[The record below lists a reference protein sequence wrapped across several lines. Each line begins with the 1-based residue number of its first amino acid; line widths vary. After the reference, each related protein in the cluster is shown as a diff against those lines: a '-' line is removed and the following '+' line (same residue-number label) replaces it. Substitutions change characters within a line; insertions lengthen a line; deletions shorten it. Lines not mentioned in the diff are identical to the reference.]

1 MDRRW
6 IQNPNRCAD
15 EYLDGI
21 EDFIEFARRHN
32 PGATRIRCPCRRC
45 NNTLWET
52 IENVGFHL
60 VRNGMIETYS
70 IWNLHGEQLEHASSS
85 NATRVDNVQPIVD
98 ANDEVMD
105 IIQDVFP
112 FASTN
117 MNQEEQDDVPTPID
131 SAEFEQYEKL
141 LKNANQELY
150 PGCESFSVLTAIVEL
165 MHRKIKYRMSNLCFD
180 YFLGVFKRMLPTDN
194 CLPKDHKQAQK
205 VLNGLGLGYE
215 KIHACKNNCMLFY
228 KEHESLDTCPI
239 CNESR
244 FKMTSQNRTT
254 KIPQK
259 VMRYLPLK
267 PRLQRL
273 YMSTHTATDMRW
285 HQEKRVDDDV
295 MRHPADGEAWKEFDR
310 TFPEFAADP
319 RNVRLGLA
327 TDGFNPYGVLNQ
339 HHSTWPIFVFP
350 YNLPP
355 WKCMKKEYMMMTV
368 LITEDPGR
376 SIDVYL
382 RPLVDELKDL
392 WTNGVRTYDKST
404 GKMFTLRA
412 AVMWTVNDFPAYAM
426 VSGWSTKGYMACPVC
441 KEDVTSGWHAGK
453 VCYLGH
459 RRWLPWD
466 HEWREK
472 DKEFDGNTERRPRPR
487 EWSGDEILDHLNR
500 LDFAPF
506 GKTVSRIRPSTHMN
520 WTHKPMFFELPY
532 WSKLKLRHNLDVMHV
547 EKNVFDTLVGTILD
561 IEGKTKDTIKARLDL
576 ERMGIRRGLWMN
588 RDNDKARRD
597 LAFFSMKPN
606 DKKEFL
612 KFVSSVKFP
621 DGYASNIAR
630 CVNVDGGK
638 FTGLKSHD
646 CHVFMQRLLPVGIR
660 YLLPEDVVKPI
671 ILLSRFFSQLTAK
684 TLRKTDMFQLRHD
697 IVQVL
702 CKFEMI
708 FPPTF
713 FTSMMHVMVHLP
725 EEALLAGPVNYRWMY
740 PIERLLGELKKSV
753 RNRAKPEGSI
763 VEAWVQYE
771 SLTFCGMYL
780 KDVET
785 VFNRP
790 QRNHDGGMR
799 NEKLSVFAQSARPF
813 GDPGRGESFS
823 RNYME
828 VAHWFVLNNCDEIM
842 GYLYEHEEMMKR
854 EHPSHLVAQK
864 HRELFPQWFLDS
876 VNKLKSSNS
885 PTYSDELYN
894 LAFGPIRAEL
904 FSGCNVNGVKFL
916 AEARD
921 DKLCTQNSGV
931 HVPGGGESTDIDF
944 YGKLTTV
951 VQLLYKDRYQVIMFK
966 CRWFDTNPN
975 RPGSVK
981 IDHGLLS
988 VNMNRTWYDDDPY
1001 ILANMATQIV
1011 YLDDPKAGSGW
1022 NVVQKMDHRNV
1033 YAIPELDPTDNNVN
1047 NVADQRL
1054 ESSMEND
1061 AETLRDTNVI
1071 QEPFQ
1076 IQGVSSIEIPIQ
1088 SITIDLGDLPR
1099 YDVAIGP
1106 SNGDDVVIE
1115 EAEEEEEEEDW
1126 ETESDDSNDNE
1137 SYYSSDDE

>member
-1 MDRRW
+1 MSRRW

-32 PGATRIRCPCRRC
+32 PGATRIRCLCRRC

-52 IENVGFHL
+52 IENVGLHL
-60 VRNGMIETYS
+60 VRNGIIETYS
-70 IWNLHGEQLEHASSS
+70 VWNLHGDQVDHASSS
-85 NATRVDNVQPIVD
+85 NAPRVDNVEHIVD
-98 ANDEVMD
+98 PNDQVMG

-117 MNQEEQDDVPTPID
+117 INQEGEDDVPTPID

-165 MHRKIKYRMSNLCFD
+165 MHGKIKYRMLNLCFD

-194 CLPKDHKQAQK
+194 CLPKDHKHAQK
-205 VLNGLGLGYE
+205 VLHGLGLGYE

-228 KEHESLDTCPI
+228 KEHETLDTCPI

-285 HQEKRVDDDV
+285 HKEKWVDDDV

-339 HHSTWPIFVFP
+339 HHSTWPIFAFP

-376 SIDVYL
+376 SINVYL

-404 GKMFTLRA
+404 RRMFTLRA

-426 VSGWSTKGYMACPVC
+426 ISGWSTKGYMACPVC

-466 HEWREK
+466 HEWRQK
-472 DKEFDGNTERRPRPR
+472 DKEFDGNTERRLRPR
-487 EWSGDEILDHLNR
+487 EWSGDEILEQLNR

-506 GKTVSRIRPSTHMN
+506 GKTVSRIRPSTHLN

-561 IEGKTKDTIKARLDL
+561 IEGKTKDKIKARLDL

-588 RDNDKARRD
+588 RDSDKARRY

-646 CHVFMQRLLPVGIR
+646 CHVFMQRLLPVGTR
-660 YLLPEDVVKPI
+660 HLFPEDVVKPI
-671 ILLSRFFSQLTAK
+671 MLLSRFFSQLTAK
-684 TLRKTDMFQLRHD
+684 TLRRTGMFQLRHD
-697 IVQVL
+697 IFQVL

-708 FPPTF
+708 FPPAF

-725 EEALLAGPVNYRWMY
+725 EEALLASPVNYRWMY

-763 VEAWVQYE
+763 IEAWVQYE
-771 SLTFCGMYL
+771 SLTFCGIL
-780 KDVET
+780 PAVAVEPAVAT
-785 VFNRP
+785 VASLPSPAAPLPAVPSRFSFLY
-790 QRNHDGGMR
+790 H
-799 NEKLSVFAQSARPF
+799 LSCLLLQMSDLIRRGRSMTTAPSSDPPAQSASAATAPVLLDHVVV
-813 GDPGRGESFS
+813 GPGASQAPAS
-823 RNYME
+823 S
-828 VAHWFVLNNCDEIM
+828 A
-842 GYLYEHEEMMKR
+842 
-854 EHPSHLVAQK
+854 SSVAQPASARRR
-864 HRELFPQWFLDS
+864 HR
-876 VNKLKSSNS
+876 
-885 PTYSDELYN
+885 PTDT
-894 LAFGPIRAEL
+894 I
-904 FSGCNVNGVKFL
+904 
-916 AEARD
+916 D
-921 DKLCTQNSGV
+921 TT
-931 HVPGGGESTDIDF
+931 STDGTGASGSQPDTGMPDCKPADTPIVRITNLVFMWIRPDAAT
-944 YGKLTTV
+944 KLYCDNQYAFEIANNL
-951 VQLLYKDRYQVIMFK
+951 VQHDRTKHVEVDWHFIKEKLEHKLISIPFV
-966 CRWFDTNPN
+966 P
-975 RPGSVK
+975 S
-981 IDHGLLS
+981 S
-988 VNMNRTWYDDDPY
+988 E
-1001 ILANMATQIV
+1001 QIC
-1011 YLDDPKAGSGW
+1011 
-1022 NVVQKMDHRNV
+1022 
-1033 YAIPELDPTDNNVN
+1033 
-1047 NVADQRL
+1047 
-1054 ESSMEND
+1054 
-1061 AETLRDTNVI
+1061 
-1071 QEPFQ
+1071 
-1076 IQGVSSIEIPIQ
+1076 
-1088 SITIDLGDLPR
+1088 
-1099 YDVAIGP
+1099 
-1106 SNGDDVVIE
+1106 
-1115 EAEEEEEEEDW
+1115 
-1126 ETESDDSNDNE
+1126 
-1137 SYYSSDDE
+1137 

>member
-1 MDRRW
+1 MIVVSGIMSRRW

-70 IWNLHGEQLEHASSS
+70 IWNLHGEQVDHASSS
-85 NATRVDNVQPIVD
+85 NAPRVDNVEPIVD
-98 ANDEVMD
+98 PNDQVMG
-105 IIQDVFP
+105 IIQDAFP

-117 MNQEEQDDVPTPID
+117 INQEGEEDLPTPID

-165 MHRKIKYRMSNLCFD
+165 MHGKIKYRMSNLCFD

-194 CLPKDHKQAQK
+194 CLPKDHKHAQK
-205 VLNGLGLGYE
+205 VLHGLGLGYE

-228 KEHESLDTCPI
+228 KEHETLDTCPI

-273 YMSTHTATDMRW
+273 YMSMHTATDMRW
-285 HQEKRVDDDV
+285 HKEKRVDDDV

-339 HHSTWPIFVFP
+339 HHSTWPIFAFP

-392 WTNGVRTYDKST
+392 WTNGVRTFDKST
-404 GKMFTLRA
+404 GRMFTLRA

-472 DKEFDGNTERRPRPR
+472 DKEFDGNTERRLRPR
-487 EWSGDEILDHLNR
+487 EWSGDEILEQLNR

-506 GKTVSRIRPSTHMN
+506 GKTVSRTRPSTHMN

-588 RDNDKARRD
+588 RDSDKARRD

-660 YLLPEDVVKPI
+660 HLLPEDVVKPI
-671 ILLSRFFSQLTAK
+671 MLLSRFFSQLTAK
-684 TLRKTDMFQLRHD
+684 TLRRTDMFQLRHD

-708 FPPTF
+708 FPPAF

-740 PIERLLGELKKSV
+740 PIERYIIFIICVCIIIDTLLICIISFYFGRLLGELKKSV

-763 VEAWVQYE
+763 IEAWVQYE

-790 QRNHDGGMR
+790 QRNNDGGMR

-823 RNYME
+823 RNDME

-842 GYLYEHEEMMKR
+842 AYLDEHEQMMKR
-854 EHPSHLVAQK
+854 EHPSHLVARK

-876 VNKLKSSNS
+876 VS
-885 PTYSDELYN
+885 
-894 LAFGPIRAEL
+894 
-904 FSGCNVNGVKFL
+904 
-916 AEARD
+916 
-921 DKLCTQNSGV
+921 
-931 HVPGGGESTDIDF
+931 
-944 YGKLTTV
+944 
-951 VQLLYKDRYQVIMFK
+951 YKCFIIDRYK
-966 CRWFDTNPN
+966 
-975 RPGSVK
+975 
-981 IDHGLLS
+981 L
-988 VNMNRTWYDDDPY
+988 
-1001 ILANMATQIV
+1001 
-1011 YLDDPKAGSGW
+1011 
-1022 NVVQKMDHRNV
+1022 
-1033 YAIPELDPTDNNVN
+1033 
-1047 NVADQRL
+1047 
-1054 ESSMEND
+1054 
-1061 AETLRDTNVI
+1061 
-1071 QEPFQ
+1071 
-1076 IQGVSSIEIPIQ
+1076 
-1088 SITIDLGDLPR
+1088 
-1099 YDVAIGP
+1099 
-1106 SNGDDVVIE
+1106 
-1115 EAEEEEEEEDW
+1115 
-1126 ETESDDSNDNE
+1126 
-1137 SYYSSDDE
+1137 

>member
-1 MDRRW
+1 MFVTQSPSSSYYNSAIAEAECKKKKHSASASLSTSLPLLGFQFIHWCCHVMYGYKIRFRLWRFRCHLGTFFGWYVGIMSKRW

-21 EDFIEFARRHN
+21 QDFIEFARRHN

-70 IWNLHGEQLEHASSS
+70 IWNLHGEQVDHASSS
-85 NATRVDNVQPIVD
+85 NVETIVD
-98 ANDEVMD
+98 PNDEVMD
-105 IIQDVFP
+105 IIQDAFP

-117 MNQEEQDDVPTPID
+117 INQEGEDDVPTPID

-165 MHRKIKYRMSNLCFD
+165 MHGKIKYRMSNLCFN
-180 YFLGVFKRMLPTDN
+180 YFLGVFRRMLPMDN
-194 CLPKDHKQAQK
+194 CLPKDHKHAQK

-228 KEHESLDTCPI
+228 KEHETLDKCPI

-244 FKMTSQNRTT
+244 FKTTSQNRTT

-285 HQEKRVDDDV
+285 HKEKRVDDDV

-310 TFPEFAADP
+310 TFPDFAADP

-459 RRWLPWD
+459 RRWLPWN

-472 DKEFDGNTERRPRPR
+472 DKEFDGNTESRLRPR
-487 EWSGDEILDHLNR
+487 EWSGDEILEQLNR

-532 WSKLKLRHNLDVMHV
+532 WLKLKLSHNLDVMHV

-561 IEGKTKDTIKARLDL
+561 IDGKTKDTIKARLDL

-588 RDNDKARRD
+588 RDSDKARRD

-612 KFVSSVKFP
+612 QFVSSVKFP

-660 YLLPEDVVKPI
+660 HLLPEDVVKPI
-671 ILLSRFFSQLTAK
+671 MLLSRFFSQLTAK
-684 TLRKTDMFQLRHD
+684 TLRKTDINQLRHD

-708 FPPTF
+708 FPPAF
-713 FTSMMHVMVHLP
+713 FTSMIHVMVHLP
-725 EEALLAGPVNYRWMY
+725 EEALLLVLSTIAG
-740 PIERLLGELKKSV
+740 
-753 RNRAKPEGSI
+753 
-763 VEAWVQYE
+763 
-771 SLTFCGMYL
+771 C
-780 KDVET
+780 
-785 VFNRP
+785 
-790 QRNHDGGMR
+790 
-799 NEKLSVFAQSARPF
+799 
-813 GDPGRGESFS
+813 
-823 RNYME
+823 
-828 VAHWFVLNNCDEIM
+828 
-842 GYLYEHEEMMKR
+842 
-854 EHPSHLVAQK
+854 
-864 HRELFPQWFLDS
+864 
-876 VNKLKSSNS
+876 
-885 PTYSDELYN
+885 
-894 LAFGPIRAEL
+894 
-904 FSGCNVNGVKFL
+904 
-916 AEARD
+916 
-921 DKLCTQNSGV
+921 
-931 HVPGGGESTDIDF
+931 
-944 YGKLTTV
+944 
-951 VQLLYKDRYQVIMFK
+951 
-966 CRWFDTNPN
+966 
-975 RPGSVK
+975 
-981 IDHGLLS
+981 
-988 VNMNRTWYDDDPY
+988 
-1001 ILANMATQIV
+1001 
-1011 YLDDPKAGSGW
+1011 
-1022 NVVQKMDHRNV
+1022 
-1033 YAIPELDPTDNNVN
+1033 
-1047 NVADQRL
+1047 
-1054 ESSMEND
+1054 
-1061 AETLRDTNVI
+1061 I
-1071 QEPFQ
+1071 Q
-1076 IQGVSSIEIPIQ
+1076 
-1088 SITIDLGDLPR
+1088 
-1099 YDVAIGP
+1099 
-1106 SNGDDVVIE
+1106 
-1115 EAEEEEEEEDW
+1115 
-1126 ETESDDSNDNE
+1126 
-1137 SYYSSDDE
+1137 

>member
-1 MDRRW
+1 MSRRW

-45 NNTLWET
+45 NNTLFES

-70 IWNLHGEQLEHASSS
+70 IWNLHGEQVDHASSS
-85 NATRVDNVQPIVD
+85 NAPRVDNVEPIGD
-98 ANDEVMD
+98 PNDQVMG
-105 IIQDVFP
+105 IIQDAFP

-117 MNQEEQDDVPTPID
+117 INQEGEEDLPTPID

-150 PGCESFSVLTAIVEL
+150 PGCENFSVLTAIVEL
-165 MHRKIKYRMSNLCFD
+165 MHGKIKYRMSNLCFD

-194 CLPKDHKQAQK
+194 CLPKDHKHAQK
-205 VLNGLGLGYE
+205 VLHGLGLGYE

-228 KEHESLDTCPI
+228 KEHETLDTCPI

-285 HQEKRVDDDV
+285 HKEKRVDDDV
-295 MRHPADGEAWKEFDR
+295 MRHPADGEAWKEVIWGGNW
-310 TFPEFAADP
+310 E
-319 RNVRLGLA
+319 V
-327 TDGFNPYGVLNQ
+327 
-339 HHSTWPIFVFP
+339 I
-350 YNLPP
+350 
-355 WKCMKKEYMMMTV
+355 WKEVT
-368 LITEDPGR
+368 GR
-376 SIDVYL
+376 
-382 RPLVDELKDL
+382 
-392 WTNGVRTYDKST
+392 
-404 GKMFTLRA
+404 MFTLRA

-472 DKEFDGNTERRPRPR
+472 DKEFDGNTERRLRPR
-487 EWSGDEILDHLNR
+487 EWSGDEILEQLNR

-506 GKTVSRIRPSTHMN
+506 GKTVSRTRPSTHLN

-588 RDNDKARRD
+588 RDSDKARRD

-660 YLLPEDVVKPI
+660 HLLPEDVVKPI
-671 ILLSRFFSQLTAK
+671 MLLSRFFSQLTAK
-684 TLRKTDMFQLRHD
+684 TLRRTDMFQLRHD

-708 FPPTF
+708 FPPAF
-713 FTSMMHVMVHLP
+713 FTSMIHVMVHLP

-763 VEAWVQYE
+763 IEAWVQYE
-771 SLTFCGMYL
+771 SLTFCGM
-780 KDVET
+780 T
-785 VFNRP
+785 VGAKNHQHRSSTNRSIITFYFEP
-790 QRNHDGGMR
+790 S
-799 NEKLSVFAQSARPF
+799 KSFTPF
-813 GDPGRGESFS
+813 
-823 RNYME
+823 
-828 VAHWFVLNNCDEIM
+828 LN
-842 GYLYEHEEMMKR
+842 L
-854 EHPSHLVAQK
+854 
-864 HRELFPQWFLDS
+864 
-876 VNKLKSSNS
+876 
-885 PTYSDELYN
+885 
-894 LAFGPIRAEL
+894 
-904 FSGCNVNGVKFL
+904 
-916 AEARD
+916 
-921 DKLCTQNSGV
+921 
-931 HVPGGGESTDIDF
+931 
-944 YGKLTTV
+944 
-951 VQLLYKDRYQVIMFK
+951 
-966 CRWFDTNPN
+966 
-975 RPGSVK
+975 
-981 IDHGLLS
+981 
-988 VNMNRTWYDDDPY
+988 
-1001 ILANMATQIV
+1001 
-1011 YLDDPKAGSGW
+1011 
-1022 NVVQKMDHRNV
+1022 
-1033 YAIPELDPTDNNVN
+1033 
-1047 NVADQRL
+1047 
-1054 ESSMEND
+1054 
-1061 AETLRDTNVI
+1061 
-1071 QEPFQ
+1071 
-1076 IQGVSSIEIPIQ
+1076 
-1088 SITIDLGDLPR
+1088 
-1099 YDVAIGP
+1099 
-1106 SNGDDVVIE
+1106 
-1115 EAEEEEEEEDW
+1115 
-1126 ETESDDSNDNE
+1126 
-1137 SYYSSDDE
+1137 

>member
-1 MDRRW
+1 MSRRW

-21 EDFIEFARRHN
+21 EEFIEFARRHN
-32 PGATRIRCPCRRC
+32 PSATRIRCPCRRC
-45 NNTLWET
+45 NNTFWET

-70 IWNLHGEQLEHASSS
+70 IWNLHSEQVDHASSS
-85 NATRVDNVQPIVD
+85 NAPRVDNVEPIVD
-98 ANDEVMD
+98 PNDQVMG
-105 IIQDVFP
+105 IIQDAFP

-117 MNQEEQDDVPTPID
+117 INQEGEDDVPTPID

-150 PGCESFSVLTAIVEL
+150 PGCKSFSVLTAIVEL
-165 MHRKIKYRMSNLCFD
+165 MHGKIKYRMSNLCFD

-194 CLPKDHKQAQK
+194 CLPKDHKHAQK
-205 VLNGLGLGYE
+205 VLHGLGLGYE
-215 KIHACKNNCMLFY
+215 KIHAYKNNCMLFY
-228 KEHESLDTCPI
+228 KEHETLDTCPI

-285 HQEKRVDDDV
+285 HKEKRVDDDV

-327 TDGFNPYGVLNQ
+327 TDGFNPYGILNQ
-339 HHSTWPIFVFP
+339 HHSTWPIFAFP

-392 WTNGVRTYDKST
+392 WTNGVRTFDKST
-404 GKMFTLRA
+404 GRMFTLRA

-472 DKEFDGNTERRPRPR
+472 DKEFDGNTERRLRPR
-487 EWSGDEILDHLNR
+487 EWSGDEILEQLNR

-506 GKTVSRIRPSTHMN
+506 GKT
-520 WTHKPMFFELPY
+520 
-532 WSKLKLRHNLDVMHV
+532 
-547 EKNVFDTLVGTILD
+547 KNVFDTLVGTILD

-588 RDNDKARRD
+588 RDSDKARRD

-660 YLLPEDVVKPI
+660 HLLPEDVVKPI

-684 TLRKTDMFQLRHD
+684 TLRRTDMFQLRHD

-708 FPPTF
+708 FPPAF

-771 SLTFCGMYL
+771 SLTFCGINHAMASFFPSFCKSSAPPSL
-780 KDVET
+780 SPPPPLPPTPVQLDRARDEGGTPKLPRRHRRASRR
-785 VFNRP
+785 VFFGFGRISSAVILPPPATNSATSDLITRRRAVTTTQGSEP
-790 QRNHDGGMR
+790 PTQVTAAATAAASPATAPALMDRLAVGPAGSQAPASSAS
-799 NEKLSVFAQSARPF
+799 SVAQPVSARRRHRPASTTDATSTDAS
-813 GDPGRGESFS
+813 GSQPVNGKPYQEPK
-823 RNYME
+823 
-828 VAHWFVLNNCDEIM
+828 EIM
-842 GYLYEHEEMMKR
+842 YVKR
-854 EHPSHLVAQK
+854 VPTGQK
-864 HRELFPQWFLDS
+864 TIPVFF
-876 VNKLKSSNS
+876 SS
-885 PTYSDELYN
+885 
-894 LAFGPIRAEL
+894 
-904 FSGCNVNGVKFL
+904 
-916 AEARD
+916 
-921 DKLCTQNSGV
+921 
-931 HVPGGGESTDIDF
+931 
-944 YGKLTTV
+944 
-951 VQLLYKDRYQVIMFK
+951 
-966 CRWFDTNPN
+966 
-975 RPGSVK
+975 
-981 IDHGLLS
+981 
-988 VNMNRTWYDDDPY
+988 
-1001 ILANMATQIV
+1001 
-1011 YLDDPKAGSGW
+1011 
-1022 NVVQKMDHRNV
+1022 
-1033 YAIPELDPTDNNVN
+1033 
-1047 NVADQRL
+1047 
-1054 ESSMEND
+1054 
-1061 AETLRDTNVI
+1061 
-1071 QEPFQ
+1071 
-1076 IQGVSSIEIPIQ
+1076 VSSILKNKKESKWRLTLMGRSSCVKPLELQRARYPCALDRKISPSRIEWGEAKEKGRRKLDK
-1088 SITIDLGDLPR
+1088 IRVLRAYKKEPLLPSK
-1099 YDVAIGP
+1099 I
-1106 SNGDDVVIE
+1106 II
-1115 EAEEEEEEEDW
+1115 
-1126 ETESDDSNDNE
+1126 
-1137 SYYSSDDE
+1137 

>member
-1 MDRRW
+1 MSRRW
-6 IQNPNRCAD
+6 IQNQNRCAY

-70 IWNLHGEQLEHASSS
+70 IWNLHGEQVDHASSS
-85 NATRVDNVQPIVD
+85 NAPRVDNVEPIVD
-98 ANDEVMD
+98 PNDQVMG

-117 MNQEEQDDVPTPID
+117 INQEGEDDVPTQID

-165 MHRKIKYRMSNLCFD
+165 MHEKIKYRMSNLCFD
-180 YFLGVFKRMLPTDN
+180 YFLGVFKRMLP
-194 CLPKDHKQAQK
+194 KDHKYAHK
-205 VLNGLGLGYE
+205 VLHGLGLGYE

-228 KEHESLDTCPI
+228 KEHETLDTCPI

-285 HQEKRVDDDV
+285 HKEKRVDDDV
-295 MRHPADGEAWKEFDR
+295 MRHPANGEAWKEFDR

-339 HHSTWPIFVFP
+339 HHSTWPIFAFP

-392 WTNGVRTYDKST
+392 WTNGVRTHDKST
-404 GKMFTLRA
+404 GRMFTLRA

-441 KEDVTSGWHAGK
+441 KEDVTSGWHAEK

-472 DKEFDGNTERRPRPR
+472 DKEFDGNTERRLRPR
-487 EWSGDEILDHLNR
+487 EWSGDEILEQLNR

-506 GKTVSRIRPSTHMN
+506 GKTVSRTRPSTHLN

-588 RDNDKARRD
+588 RDSDKARRD

-606 DKKEFL
+606 EKKKFL
-612 KFVSSVKFP
+612 KFVSSVKFS

-660 YLLPEDVVKPI
+660 HLLPEDVVKSI
-671 ILLSRFFSQLTAK
+671 MLLSRFFSQLTAK
-684 TLRKTDMFQLRHD
+684 TLRRTDMFQLRHD

-708 FPPTF
+708 FPPAF
-713 FTSMMHVMVHLP
+713 FTSMMHVMVLLP

-763 VEAWVQYE
+763 IEAWVQYE
-771 SLTFCGMYL
+771 SLTFCGINDPRPHSSPFL
-780 KDVET
+780 
-785 VFNRP
+785 VFLLPCLSLRRHLSPLSLPSP
-790 QRNHDGGMR
+790 QPPPRRHLSRLPAVANS
-799 NEKLSVFAQSARPF
+799 SVFPDSSPANFSLLRPPFPTPEMSDLIRRGRSMTTAPSSDPPAQSASAATAPALLDHVVVGPGASQAPASSASSVVQPASARRRHRPTDTIDTTST
-813 GDPGRGESFS
+813 GSTGASGSQPE
-823 RNYME
+823 
-828 VAHWFVLNNCDEIM
+828 
-842 GYLYEHEEMMKR
+842 
-854 EHPSHLVAQK
+854 EHPRTVS
-864 HRELFPQWFLDS
+864 
-876 VNKLKSSNS
+876 
-885 PTYSDELYN
+885 
-894 LAFGPIRAEL
+894 
-904 FSGCNVNGVKFL
+904 L
-916 AEARD
+916 AEDGEGHPVDQQSYQHRIRRAPSA
-921 DKLCTQNSGV
+921 CTYGGV
-931 HVPGGGESTDIDF
+931 
-944 YGKLTTV
+944 
-951 VQLLYKDRYQVIMFK
+951 
-966 CRWFDTNPN
+966 
-975 RPGSVK
+975 
-981 IDHGLLS
+981 
-988 VNMNRTWYDDDPY
+988 
-1001 ILANMATQIV
+1001 A
-1011 YLDDPKAGSGW
+1011 
-1022 NVVQKMDHRNV
+1022 
-1033 YAIPELDPTDNNVN
+1033 
-1047 NVADQRL
+1047 
-1054 ESSMEND
+1054 
-1061 AETLRDTNVI
+1061 
-1071 QEPFQ
+1071 
-1076 IQGVSSIEIPIQ
+1076 
-1088 SITIDLGDLPR
+1088 
-1099 YDVAIGP
+1099 
-1106 SNGDDVVIE
+1106 
-1115 EAEEEEEEEDW
+1115 
-1126 ETESDDSNDNE
+1126 
-1137 SYYSSDDE
+1137 

>member
-1 MDRRW
+1 MSRRW

-45 NNTLWET
+45 NNTLFESIET
-52 IENVGFHL
+52 VGFHL

-70 IWNLHGEQLEHASSS
+70 IWNLHGEQVDHASSS
-85 NATRVDNVQPIVD
+85 NAPRVDNVEPIVD
-98 ANDEVMD
+98 PNDQVMG
-105 IIQDVFP
+105 IIQDAFP

-117 MNQEEQDDVPTPID
+117 INQEGEDDVPTPID

-165 MHRKIKYRMSNLCFD
+165 MHGKIKY
-180 YFLGVFKRMLPTDN
+180 
-194 CLPKDHKQAQK
+194 H
-205 VLNGLGLGYE
+205 
-215 KIHACKNNCMLFY
+215 
-228 KEHESLDTCPI
+228 
-239 CNESR
+239 
-244 FKMTSQNRTT
+244 
-254 KIPQK
+254 
-259 VMRYLPLK
+259 
-267 PRLQRL
+267 
-273 YMSTHTATDMRW
+273 
-285 HQEKRVDDDV
+285 DDV

-339 HHSTWPIFVFP
+339 HHSTWPIFAFP

-404 GKMFTLRA
+404 GRMFTLRA

-472 DKEFDGNTERRPRPR
+472 DKEFDGNTERRLRPR
-487 EWSGDEILDHLNR
+487 EWSGDEILEQLNR

-506 GKTVSRIRPSTHMN
+506 GKTVSRTRPSTHLN

-588 RDNDKARRD
+588 RDSDKARRD

-660 YLLPEDVVKPI
+660 HLLPEDVVKPI
-671 ILLSRFFSQLTAK
+671 MLLSRFFSQLTAK
-684 TLRKTDMFQLRHD
+684 TLRRTDMFQLRHD

-708 FPPTF
+708 FPPAF
-713 FTSMMHVMVHLP
+713 FTSMIHVMVHLP

-763 VEAWVQYE
+763 IEAWVQYE
-771 SLTFCGMYL
+771 SLTFCGMGL
-780 KDVET
+780 VKAGLDVAQIWLDGDET
-785 VFNRP
+785 LVNTIDREGNLLPINMVNGHAITHDPLVVLVNEGSASASEILAGALHDNRRATLVGHRTFGKGKI
-790 QRNHDGGMR
+790 QSVTELHDGSALFVTVAKYLSPALHDIDQVGIAPDVQCTTEML
-799 NEKLSVFAQSARPF
+799 NSSKESTSKEKSSVSSLEADSCVL
-813 GDPGRGESFS
+813 
-823 RNYME
+823 
-828 VAHWFVLNNCDEIM
+828 VA
-842 GYLYEHEEMMKR
+842 EHE
-854 EHPSHLVAQK
+854 
-864 HRELFPQWFLDS
+864 LD
-876 VNKLKSSNS
+876 
-885 PTYSDELYN
+885 
-894 LAFGPIRAEL
+894 
-904 FSGCNVNGVKFL
+904 
-916 AEARD
+916 
-921 DKLCTQNSGV
+921 
-931 HVPGGGESTDIDF
+931 
-944 YGKLTTV
+944 
-951 VQLLYKDRYQVIMFK
+951 
-966 CRWFDTNPN
+966 
-975 RPGSVK
+975 
-981 IDHGLLS
+981 
-988 VNMNRTWYDDDPY
+988 
-1001 ILANMATQIV
+1001 
-1011 YLDDPKAGSGW
+1011 
-1022 NVVQKMDHRNV
+1022 
-1033 YAIPELDPTDNNVN
+1033 
-1047 NVADQRL
+1047 
-1054 ESSMEND
+1054 
-1061 AETLRDTNVI
+1061 I
-1071 QEPFQ
+1071 QESK
-1076 IQGVSSIEIPIQ
+1076 GTAS
-1088 SITIDLGDLPR
+1088 
-1099 YDVAIGP
+1099 
-1106 SNGDDVVIE
+1106 
-1115 EAEEEEEEEDW
+1115 
-1126 ETESDDSNDNE
+1126 
-1137 SYYSSDDE
+1137 

>member
-1 MDRRW
+1 MSRRW

-21 EDFIEFARRHN
+21 EDFIEFARRQN

-70 IWNLHGEQLEHASSS
+70 IWNLHGEQVDHASSS
-85 NATRVDNVQPIVD
+85 NAPRVDNVEPIVD
-98 ANDEVMD
+98 PNDQVVG
-105 IIQDVFP
+105 IIQDAFP

-117 MNQEEQDDVPTPID
+117 INQEGEDDVPTPID

-165 MHRKIKYRMSNLCFD
+165 MHGKIKYRMSNLCFD

-194 CLPKDHKQAQK
+194 CLPKDHKHAQK
-205 VLNGLGLGYE
+205 VLHGLGLGYE

-228 KEHESLDTCPI
+228 KEHETLDTCPI

-285 HQEKRVDDDV
+285 HKEKRVDDDV

-339 HHSTWPIFVFP
+339 HHSTWPIFAFP

-404 GKMFTLRA
+404 GRMFTLRA

-426 VSGWSTKGYMACPVC
+426 VSGWSTKGYMASPVC

-472 DKEFDGNTERRPRPR
+472 DKEFDGNTERRLRSR
-487 EWSGDEILDHLNR
+487 EWSGDEILEQLNR

-506 GKTVSRIRPSTHMN
+506 GKT
-520 WTHKPMFFELPY
+520 
-532 WSKLKLRHNLDVMHV
+532 
-547 EKNVFDTLVGTILD
+547 KNVFDTLVGTILD

-588 RDNDKARRD
+588 RDSDKARRD

-660 YLLPEDVVKPI
+660 HLLPEDVVKPI
-671 ILLSRFFSQLTAK
+671 MLLSRFFSQLTAK
-684 TLRKTDMFQLRHD
+684 TLRRTDMFQLRHD

-708 FPPTF
+708 FPPAF

-763 VEAWVQYE
+763 IEAWVQYE
-771 SLTFCGMYL
+771 PLTFCGIRLSPPPPQPPPLVPWRPCRRRRHRSLIAVAVATVASTGTQPRRCRFSFLCATPACLFSAPLFDMFGPL
-780 KDVET
+780 DRTET
-785 VFNRP
+785 HMSDLIRRGRSMTTAP
-790 QRNHDGGMR
+790 SSDPP
-799 NEKLSVFAQSARPF
+799 AQSASAATAPALMDYVVVGPGASRAPASSASSVEQPASARQQHRPT
-813 GDPGRGESFS
+813 DTI
-823 RNYME
+823 
-828 VAHWFVLNNCDEIM
+828 D
-842 GYLYEHEEMMKR
+842 
-854 EHPSHLVAQK
+854 
-864 HRELFPQWFLDS
+864 
-876 VNKLKSSNS
+876 
-885 PTYSDELYN
+885 T
-894 LAFGPIRAEL
+894 
-904 FSGCNVNGVKFL
+904 
-916 AEARD
+916 
-921 DKLCTQNSGV
+921 T
-931 HVPGGGESTDIDF
+931 STDGTGASGSQPGI
-944 YGKLTTV
+944 TT
-951 VQLLYKDRYQVIMFK
+951 LLYCSFY
-966 CRWFDTNPN
+966 
-975 RPGSVK
+975 
-981 IDHGLLS
+981 
-988 VNMNRTWYDDDPY
+988 
-1001 ILANMATQIV
+1001 
-1011 YLDDPKAGSGW
+1011 
-1022 NVVQKMDHRNV
+1022 
-1033 YAIPELDPTDNNVN
+1033 
-1047 NVADQRL
+1047 
-1054 ESSMEND
+1054 
-1061 AETLRDTNVI
+1061 
-1071 QEPFQ
+1071 
-1076 IQGVSSIEIPIQ
+1076 IEI
-1088 SITIDLGDLPR
+1088 
-1099 YDVAIGP
+1099 
-1106 SNGDDVVIE
+1106 
-1115 EAEEEEEEEDW
+1115 
-1126 ETESDDSNDNE
+1126 
-1137 SYYSSDDE
+1137 